1 MHRIQ
6 QQEEQV
12 ARSTFSLLKTAEHRR
27 GAVPFVLSNGY
38 YYPNP
43 TCPAGPCP

>member
-1 MHRIQ
+1 MHLIQ

-12 ARSTFSLLKTAEHRR
+12 LRNMISLSQRAEHRR
-27 GAVPFVLSNGY
+27 SAARFVLSRGY
-38 YYPNP
+38 YYPSL